1 MKKSMKSVNCV
12 AGAALLVALAGQAL
26 AQIQHGTVNVVEIDG
41 GNLPTSVNAT
51 RVGGFGPWTILSA
64 DRGDYTIDLTG
75 GANANNGVFL
85 VCAAQLERAEPS
97 YVPTAPA
104 GPAYFC
110 TFSAGVDASN
120 NFRLATSLAPN
131 GAEANFNGSFVYFP
145 VASNFVS
152 GYVRNSAGTNGGP
165 NNTITAPT
173 FVQLRTAEAQFTGT
187 GVELL
192 DYTLGSFANGFYLL
206 SMQGVDAR
214 RDGITL
220 VVHAKDEDN
229 RAQVRHDIDG
239 RVTINTIDNGSESG
253 GEQDPVSFVF
263 LPEGTTGVTM
273 GNFTGSANVLF
284 KSGDFNVEMVGQTA
298 TNGTFRVTIPG
309 ESPATGTLIAVPH
322 SELAGTSVDNATFV
336 QADGDGWLLTTRDT
350 EPESNGGLALQDLNS
365 GDVIF
370 HFAFFKNGATIM
382 PGTPTQA
389 YLPRLDDALAAR
401 IAVTELSAGNGNGEN
416 VADRT
421 AGSDGLD
428 IAGDNLGDWVI
439 NRLGARLAAYSDNSL
454 DNLEGILIASSSQ
467 FIRDN
472 SATGGIS
479 GWATMSTD
487 NGQIHA
493 HAASVTGG
501 EINSNFA
508 VAFIPATFSAVQD
521 ADVSALDGFLNVPIT
536 GNASTDGVMLAINW
550 DNNNRVVRVTPNG
563 SSYDLQ
569 AYICNDVAANGTCG
583 LTTGSIACDS
593 VELGWSY
600 LPYTTPGLTAG
611 QISDDGTTQSIV
623 SGTGNFTIGAG
634 TDTVGFPVTTITI
647 SGVDARADGGA
658 LLLNSTSG
666 PFAMAWEAGPNGEYE
681 VAGLDL
687 LTQAP
692 GRTSFSFAYIPAEGL
707 GVPTGPVCDS
717 IDFNNDA
724 SFFDPTDID
733 AFLSVFSEGPCIPD
747 AATCNDID
755 FNNDGSLFD
764 PCDIDSFLLVFSEGP
779 CTVCG
784 Q

>member
-1 MKKSMKSVNCV
+1 MKKSMNCV

-26 AQIQHGTVNVVEIDG
+26 AQVQHGTVNVVEVDG
-41 GNLPTSVNAT
+41 GDLPTSVSVT
-51 RVGGFGPWTILSA
+51 RVGGFGPWSVLSA
-64 DRGDYTIDLTG
+64 NRGDYTVDLTG
-75 GANANNGVFL
+75 GANATNGVMI
-85 VCAAQLERAEPS
+85 VNAAQLERTEPS
-97 YVPTAPA
+97 VVPVAPA

-110 TFSAGVDASN
+110 TFSAGVS
-120 NFRLATSLAPN
+120 ATSDYFLAASRAPV
-131 GAEANFNGSFVYFP
+131 GTEANFNGSFVYIP

-152 GYVRNSAGTNGGP
+152 GYARNNAGTNGGV
-165 NNTITAPT
+165 NNTITAPA
-173 FVQLRTAEAQFTGT
+173 FVQLRTSEATFTGT
-187 GVELL
+187 GVEVL
-192 DYTLGSFANGFYLL
+192 DFTLGSTANGFYLL
-206 SMQGVDAR
+206 SMEGVDAR

-220 VVHAKDEDN
+220 VSHAKDEDN

-253 GEQDPVSFVF
+253 GEQDPFSFVF

-309 ESPATGTLIAVPH
+309 ESPSTGTMIAVPH
-322 SELAGTSVDNATFV
+322 SELAGTTVDNATFV
-336 QADGDGWLLTTRDT
+336 QADGDGWLFTTRDT
-350 EPESNGGLALQDLNS
+350 EPETGGGLALQDLAS
-365 GDVIF
+365 GDVVF
-370 HFAFFKNGATIM
+370 HFAFFKNGATIT
-382 PGTPTQA
+382 PGTPTRA
-389 YLPRLDDALAAR
+389 YLPRLDDVVAAR
-401 IAVTELSAGNGNGEN
+401 IAVTEISAGNGNGEN
-416 VADRT
+416 VANRT
-421 AGSDGLD
+421 AGSDALD

-439 NRLGARLAAYSDNSL
+439 NRLGARLAAYSDNGL
-454 DNLEGILIASSSQ
+454 DNLEGIFISSSSQ

-472 SATGGIS
+472 SASGGTS
-479 GWATMSTD
+479 GWATMSGD

-508 VAFIPATFSAVQD
+508 LAFIPASFSAVQD
-521 ADVSALDGFLNVPIT
+521 GDVDAPNGFLNVPIS
-536 GNASTDGVMLAINW
+536 GNAATDGVLLATNW
-550 DNNNRVVRVTPNG
+550 DNNNRVVSVTPAG

-569 AYICNDVAANGTCG
+569 AFICNDVLANGTCG
-583 LTTGSIACDS
+583 LTTGSFACDS
-593 VELGWSY
+593 VEVGYSY
-600 LPYTTPGLTAG
+600 LPYSTPGLTAG
-611 QISDDGTTQSIV
+611 QISDDGVTQSVV
-623 SGTGNFTIGAG
+623 SGTGNFIIGAG
-634 TDTVGFPVTTITI
+634 IDSVGFPITTIAI
-647 SGVDARADGGA
+647 VGVDSRTDGGA
-658 LLLNSTSG
+658 LLLNATSG
-666 PFAMAWEAGPNGEYE
+666 PFAMAWEVGPNGEFE

-687 LTQAP
+687 LTQTP

-747 AATCNDID
+747 TATCSDID
-755 FNNDGSLFD
+755 FNNDDSLFD

-779 CTVCG
+779 CTPCG